1 MTSTPTASTTQARNP
16 RAALR
21 ARFGISLMFFTN
33 GVLFATMLPRYPELK
48 AQMELSSTA
57 FGLAVIAF
65 PAGALLAAGLA
76 GPLVRRFGAT
86 LVMAL
91 GTIAVA
97 AFVLAAGTSAS
108 VWVFAAA
115 LLAAGFADAITDA
128 AQNVHGIVVEQWVG
142 RSIINSLHA
151 VWSLGAATGG
161 IVGATCAARGVPL
174 GTMLVISGILWSAA
188 ALAAAVLSR
197 VPVTPRA
204 EDADAEAAPVARTS
218 AWRLLAPLVVLAICG
233 TLMEEIAN
241 SWSALYMGTVLG
253 AGAGVAGLG
262 FTVMIGAQ
270 FVGRLAGDPMTDRLG
285 SAAVGRLGSLTIIV
299 GAVVALLAP
308 VTAVG
313 LAGLA
318 LMGLGCA
325 TLVPA
330 AYAAAGRVPGLPH
343 GTGIAL
349 MSWLMR
355 IGFLTASPL
364 VGLIADHAGLRYA
377 MVVPLAA
384 GVVATVIT
392 HRLATAARR
401 A

>member
-1 MTSTPTASTTQARNP
+1 M
-16 RAALR
+16 
-21 ARFGISLMFFTN
+21 
-33 GVLFATMLPRYPELK
+33 
-48 AQMELSSTA
+48 
-57 FGLAVIAF
+57 AV
-65 PAGALLAAGLA
+65 
-76 GPLVRRFGAT
+76 
-86 LVMAL
+86 

-128 AQNVHGIVVEQWVG
+128 AQNVHGIVVEQWIG

-161 IVGATCAARGVPL
+161 VVGATCAARGVPL

-197 VPVTPRA
+197 VPATPQT
-204 EDADAEAAPVARTS
+204 EEEAAGQEAPATRTS

-270 FVGRLAGDPMTDRLG
+270 FIGRLAGDPMTDRLG
-285 SAAVGRLGSLTIIV
+285 SAAVGRLGALTIIL

-377 MVVPLAA
+377 MVVPLLA
-384 GVVATVIT
+384 GVVAAVIT
-392 HRLATAARR
+392 HRLATAPRGA
-401 A
+401 